1 MFTLGTQS
9 AQTTQLAAS
18 GSSALWLVV
27 IGVILV
33 AVLLAAFAYGRRR
46 AAARRTP
53 STPGPDPRHGPSQSQ
68 AQRGETWQTIDDDP
82 DQGNP
87 RP

>member
-1 MFTLGTQS
+1 MVTQGTQS

-33 AVLLAAFAYGRRR
+33 ALLLTAFAYGRRR
-46 AAARRTP
+46 AADRRTP
-53 STPGPDPRHGPSQSQ
+53 STPGPGPRHGRPDSQ